1 MQGYLDQIR
10 KTVSRDRF
18 DAYRRSGDRDDF
30 DVLARYLWNAMLCEA
45 LYPAMQ
51 AFEVALRNTL
61 YRAIESAYPAAEAD
75 CEDVASWLDLKVP
88 ILHPKEAYRVPDAK
102 SELARRGKQLTV
114 GRLIAELNL
123 NFWRKLLHRPYGA
136 RAAGASGNFWPRLIP
151 AAFPAV
157 DRRSNNIAR
166 ISEAVDEI
174 YVMRNR
180 MFHHEP
186 IFDRVLQKHGTLL
199 RVIRWIEPE
208 LEVTIREFDRFPE
221 TFSLQPEGLRDRLER
236 VAHAGHDAR
245 AHSAARE
252 NLVKGA
258 RRVLGAAWDAT
269 DAGAH
274 DVRELANALP
284 GLAARPV
291 PSGWVLRS
299 MRDRLAS
306 FVENARS
313 DAAITVAASG
323 LADAIARYLAL
334 DRAPDP
340 AGPPAVG
347 S

>member
-10 KTVSRDRF
+10 KTISSDRF

-45 LYPAMQ
+45 LYPPMQ
-51 AFEVALRNTL
+51 AFEVALRNNL
-61 YRAIESAYPAAEAD
+61 YRAIKSIYPAAEAD
-75 CEDVASWLDLKVP
+75 CEDVTSWLDLKVP
-88 ILHPKEAYRVPDAK
+88 IIHPKEVHRIPEAK
-102 SELARRGKQLTV
+102 SELARQGKPLTV

-123 NFWRKLLHRPYGA
+123 NFWRKLLHRPYGD
-136 RAAGASGNFWPRLIP
+136 RATTASGNFWPRLIP
-151 AAFPAV
+151 TVFPGV
-157 DRRSNNIAR
+157 DRKFNNIAR

-186 IFDRVLQKHGTLL
+186 IFHGVLQNHGTLL
-199 RVIRWIEPE
+199 RVIRWMEPE
-208 LEVTIREFDRFPE
+208 LEITIREFDRLPE
-221 TFSLQPEGLRDRLER
+221 TFSLQPGGLRDRLER
-236 VAHAGHDAR
+236 VADAGHDECAR
-245 AHSAARE
+245 SVARE
-252 NLVKGA
+252 NLVKAA
-258 RRVLGAAWDAT
+258 RRVLGSAWDAT

-284 GLAARPV
+284 GIAARPV

-306 FVENARS
+306 FVAGARAN
-313 DAAITVAASG
+313 AAITEAASALG
-323 LADAIARYLAL
+323 DAIAHYLEL
-334 DRAPDP
+334 DRASH
-340 AGPPAVG
+340 PAVPAAPE